1 MEGTTK
7 RPVNAE
13 DMLAELKRVVEASTH
28 APGARQHPAAS
39 LAGKSSLPKPEIGR
53 SQVDRRSGPA
63 AQASAGKATAPRTEA
78 RKPAARGVLRWTL
91 SAVGLALAG
100 AAVAWAGV
108 AFMNQAPS
116 LPGREVPTAAA
127 QGLAGSHDESLLKSS
142 DNGSAPARGEGEI
155 APRPAVSDLASG
167 QAPFTSAPPDLG
179 AVPVASQI
187 IGPDGAPI
195 GKSSPSP
202 ALTDKAPPAAQPP
215 ETGAPSLATAPPP
228 TPAPIQPA
236 PLAEQPKPE
245 AAPAAASQAVKPD
258 EPSLATAPPAAAST
272 EPARRAETPKPVARP
287 TASVAEDSVEPSEP
301 KTDLK
306 KKAQERPSA
315 QKPRRSA
322 KASAKSVA
330 PAERRSTEPATPKE
344 AETSPEPAPS
354 AGNPPTVAPVKAPSV
369 PQQLA
374 NGVTHAFGFLVHL
387 PGALVPRLGGANAN
401 AE

>member
-1 MEGTTK
+1 MDGTTK

-39 LAGKSSLPKPEIGR
+39 MAGKSSLPKPEIGR
-53 SQVDRRSGPA
+53 SQIDRSGPA
-63 AQASAGKATAPRTEA
+63 AQARAGKATAPRTEA

-91 SAVGLALAG
+91 SAAGLALAG

-116 LPGREVPTAAA
+116 LPGREVPAAAA
-127 QGLAGSHDESLLKSS
+127 QGLAGSQDEPILKSS
-142 DNGSAPARGEGEI
+142 DNGSATARGGAEI
-155 APRPAVSDLASG
+155 APRPAASDLASG

-195 GKSSPSP
+195 GQPPSTP
-202 ALTDKAPPAAQPP
+202 ALTDKEPPLAQRLKL
-215 ETGAPSLATAPPP
+215 EAPSLATAPS

-236 PLAEQPKPE
+236 TLAEQPKPE
-245 AAPAAASQAVKPD
+245 AAPAAAPQAVRPD

-272 EPARRAETPKPVARP
+272 EPAARAETPKPVARP
-287 TASVAEDSVEPSEP
+287 KASVAEDSVEPSEP

-315 QKPRRSA
+315 QKPRRNA

-330 PAERRSTEPATPKE
+330 PPERRSTEPATPKG
-344 AETSPEPAPS
+344 AETSPEPVES
-354 AGNPPTVAPVKAPSV
+354 AGNPPAVAPVKAPSV

-374 NGVTHAFGFLVHL
+374 NGVTHAFGYLVHL